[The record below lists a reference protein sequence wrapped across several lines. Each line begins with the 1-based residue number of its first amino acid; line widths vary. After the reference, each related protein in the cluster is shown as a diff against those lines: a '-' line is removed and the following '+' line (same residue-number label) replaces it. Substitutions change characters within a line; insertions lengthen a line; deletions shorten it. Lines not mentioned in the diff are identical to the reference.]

1 MWHIEKNVYKN
12 VKEKWI
18 ILPIDV
24 ALRLSRD
31 ISLVGIGISLISI
44 DTRLSLNQLANQL
57 VIEALFHDWKVI
69 TYVETLDDYSS
80 RWAAFCS

>member
-18 ILPIDV
+18 ILPTDV

-31 ISLVGIGISLISI
+31 ISSAGIGISSIST
-44 DTRLSLNQLANQL
+44 DTRLSPNQLANQS
-57 VIEALFHDWKVI
+57 VIEALFHD
-69 TYVETLDDYSS
+69 
-80 RWAAFCS
+80 